1 MADELIDVINEK
13 DKVIGQEWKSKCHK
27 EGLLHRVGAVFIFND
42 KGQLLLQKRAA
53 KKSLGKNLYD
63 YSASGH
69 IGLGEGY
76 EIEARKELNE
86 ELGINAPIT
95 RFPGEIKIESFVYQI
110 DMMIRHKIVLFV
122 GYHNGPFNIQ
132 EEELDSVEFFDLK
145 RIEEMILENPD
156 KFTEGFKIGFKTYME
171 RK

>member
-1 MADELIDVINEK
+1 
-13 DKVIGQEWKSKCHK
+13 
-27 EGLLHRVGAVFIFND
+27 
-42 KGQLLLQKRAA
+42 
-53 KKSLGKNLYD
+53 
-63 YSASGH
+63 
-69 IGLGEGY
+69 
-76 EIEARKELNE
+76 
-86 ELGINAPIT
+86 
-95 RFPGEIKIESFVYQI
+95 
-110 DMMIRHKIVLFV
+110 MMIRHKIVLFV